1 MEDLTGK
8 ELGQYRIVSPLGE
21 GGMAAVYK
29 AYQAA
34 MDRYVALKILPR
46 HFAADPQFVGRFEQE
61 AKVIAKLQHVHILP
75 VHDFGTEDGYT
86 YIVMPFVETGT
97 IAELLHGKPLPLKQ
111 IRKIITQVADALGH
125 AHTRGLV
132 HRDVKPSNILIDEDG
147 NSLLT
152 DFGIAKMVEGTVQF
166 TQTGAI
172 LGTPAYMSPEQI
184 KGEVLDGRSDIY
196 SLGVV
201 MYEMATGRPPYRAE
215 TPPAIFVKHL
225 HDPLPTPRTFNPDLP
240 QSVENVILK
249 SLAKEPQ
256 DRYATV
262 AEFIASV
269 HAAIPER
276 GFPETVVEIPETDD
290 GVTVIEPYVEE
301 HVPIFPTEV
310 EPEPV
315 PPPPPVEPVS
325 EREPGR
331 SARSL
336 PRPALLGGAGVI
348 VVGAAIIAFLI
359 FGSNGGGTQDPDRTK
374 SAPTVDLEETVPPS
388 PEATLVVET
397 KVPEQLT
404 NTPAPTEPNPGDVV
418 TNPLDGAKLSY
429 IPEGCFSMGATKAD
443 NEYVLE
449 RESPVHE
456 VCLDGYWVYLTEVT
470 VDQFGI
476 FVDDTGYLT
485 TAERLGYAIVYT
497 QFEDGDFDW
506 DKTPG
511 AFWRYPRGL
520 DHAIPPGNH
529 PVDQVTV
536 ADAQAYCEWA
546 GWRLPTE
553 AEWEHAARGAANSL
567 YPWGNTLPTGSLL
580 NLCDSNCPGLDEE
593 SPHNDGYARA
603 APVGSFPPNS
613 FGLYDMAGNVW
624 EWVTD
629 WYGAYSSMKQDNP
642 TGPASGAERL
652 TRGGSWGY
660 GEGGARS
667 TYRHRLGDEPIET
680 VGFRCVGTLK

>member
-8 ELGQYRIVSPLGE
+8 QLGQYRIVSPLGE

-29 AYQAA
+29 AYQAV

-86 YIVMPFVETGT
+86 YIVMPYVETGT

-125 AHTRGLV
+125 AHARGLV

-152 DFGIAKMVEGTVQF
+152 DFGIAKMVEATIQF

-184 KGEVLDGRSDIY
+184 KGETLDGRSDIY

-225 HDPLPTPRTFNPDLP
+225 HDPLPPPRSFNPELP
-240 QSVENVILK
+240 QNLERVILK
-249 SLAKEPQ
+249 TLAKDQ
-256 DRYATV
+256 NDRYA
-262 AEFIASV
+262 SV
-269 HAAIPER
+269 SEMSQAIQSAIPEVSL
-276 GFPETVVEIPETDD
+276 PETLVKTPEPDPDETIVEAYV
-290 GVTVIEPYVEE
+290 GVQEE
-301 HVPIFPTEV
+301 MPHTEV
-310 EPEPV
+310 E
-315 PPPPPVEPVS
+315 VEPDVLEPAIES
-325 EREPGR
+325 VIEREPLK
-331 SARSL
+331 L
-336 PRPALLGGAGVI
+336 PGGLSRVALIGGAGVI
-348 VVGAAIIAFLI
+348 FIGMAIVAVLL
-359 FGSNGGGTQDPDRTK
+359 FGGNGGGTEDPGGTK
-374 SAPTVDLEETVPPS
+374 IPPTNPFEPTLQPTL
-388 PEATLVVET
+388 EATQIIET
-397 KVPEQLT
+397 QQPEQFTQTPTPTQPQAGALLT
-404 NTPAPTEPNPGDVV
+404 NPP
-418 TNPLDGAKLSY
+418 DGAELAY
-429 IPEGCFSMGATKAD
+429 VPTGCFSMGATKED
-443 NEYVLE
+443 NEYVLA

-456 VCLDGYWVYLTEVT
+456 VCLDGYWVYRTEVT
-470 VDQFGI
+470 VEQFRS
-476 FVDDTGYLT
+476 FVGDTGYIT
-485 TAERLGYAIVYT
+485 VAEHLGYGVVYT
-497 QFEDGDFDW
+497 QFDDGSYGW
-506 DKTPG
+506 ERTPG
-511 AFWRYPRGL
+511 TTWRHPRGL
-520 DHAIPPGNH
+520 DYPSSPGNH

-536 ADAQAYCEWA
+536 EDAAEYCEWA

-553 AEWEHAARGAANSL
+553 AEWEHAARGPANSL
-567 YPWGNTLPTGSLL
+567 YPWGNAIPNGSFS
-580 NLCDSNCPGLDEE
+580 NICDINCPGLDEE
-593 SPHNDGYARA
+593 TPLDDGYPRA

-629 WYGAYSSMKQDNP
+629 WYGDYSAAGQDNP
-642 TGPASGAERL
+642 TGPVSGTERL
-652 TRGGSWGY
+652 ARGGSWGY

-667 TYRHRLGDEPIET
+667 TYRHRPGEEPIET
-680 VGFRCVGTLK
+680 VGFRCVGTQE

>member
-8 ELGQYRIVSPLGE
+8 QLGQYRIVSPLGE

-125 AHTRGLV
+125 AHARGLI

-201 MYEMATGRPPYRAE
+201 MYEMATGRPPFRAE

-225 HDPLPTPRTFNPDLP
+225 HDPLPPPRNFNSTLP

-249 SLAKEPQ
+249 CLAKEPK
-256 DRYATV
+256 DRYASV
-262 AEFIASV
+262 AEVIASI

-276 GFPETVVEIPETDD
+276 SLHETVVESTEVDAGATIL
-290 GVTVIEPYVEE
+290 EPYVEE
-301 HVPIFPTEV
+301 PVPLSPTKV
-310 EPEPV
+310 EPEQV
-315 PPPPPVEPVS
+315 PLGQPVESVF
-325 EREPGR
+325 EQEPSRPPGGLPR
-331 SARSL
+331 SAII
-336 PRPALLGGAGVI
+336 GGAGVI
-348 VVGAAIIAFLI
+348 VVGIAIVAFLLL
-359 FGSNGGGTQDPDRTK
+359 GGNGRGTQDPDRTK
-374 SAPTVDLEETVPPS
+374 TAPTIELEGTLPPTPET
-388 PEATLVVET
+388 TLVVET
-397 KVPEQLT
+397 KVPDQFT
-404 NTPAPTEPNPGDVV
+404 DTPAPTEPNPGDLI
-418 TNPLDGAKLSY
+418 TNPVDGAGLAY
-429 IPEGCFSMGATKAD
+429 IPEGCFMMGATKDD

-470 VDQFGI
+470 VDQFSA
-476 FVDDTGYLT
+476 FVNDTGHLT
-485 TAERLGYAIVYT
+485 TAERLGFAIVYT
-497 QFEDGDFDW
+497 QLEDGDYDW
-506 DKTPG
+506 EQTPG
-511 AFWRYPRGL
+511 AYWRYPRGL
-520 DHAIPPGNH
+520 DRASAPGNH

-536 ADAQAYCEWA
+536 ADAEAYCQWA
-546 GWRLPTE
+546 GWSLPTE
-553 AEWEHAARGAANSL
+553 AQWEHAARGPANNL

-580 NLCDSNCPGLDEE
+580 NLCDSNCPGLDDE

-629 WYGAYSSMKQDNP
+629 WYGAYSSVKQDNP
-642 TGPASGAERL
+642 TGPVSGTERL

-680 VGFRCVGTLK
+680 VGFRCVGTLE